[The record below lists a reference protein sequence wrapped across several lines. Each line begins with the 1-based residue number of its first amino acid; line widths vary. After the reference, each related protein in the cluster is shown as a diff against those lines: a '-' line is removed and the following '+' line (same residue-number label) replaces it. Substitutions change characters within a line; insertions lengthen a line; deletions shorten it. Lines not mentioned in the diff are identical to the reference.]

1 MTDSFA
7 LFGAAIFDGYNTHD
21 NQALLIESGRV
32 KDIVSSTSLPATTK
46 IVELHGGLLQP
57 GYVDMQVNGGGGTLL
72 NDNPSI
78 DGIRTICQA
87 HQRYGTT
94 ALMVTLITDHDD
106 VLDQAIQAAQDA
118 VKQQLPGFLGLHL
131 EGPHLSADKK
141 GAHDASLMRP
151 MSDDD
156 LARLLTASE
165 ALPVLMIT
173 VAPELV
179 RPEQIR
185 TLSEAG
191 IIVSLGHS
199 NCSYKQA
206 ALAIE
211 AGASAITHL
220 YNAMSPLQHR
230 DPGLVG
236 AALHHDETYVSLIAD
251 GHHVDSVALS
261 IALKSRGKH
270 PTACLITDAMS
281 TVGTPMKTLTLNGRT
296 IFRDKGVLRLEDGTL
311 VLPMLCI
318 CQNNTASKASG

>member
-1 MTDSFA
+1 
-7 LFGAAIFDGYNTHD
+7 
-21 NQALLIESGRV
+21 
-32 KDIVSSTSLPATTK
+32 
-46 IVELHGGLLQP
+46 
-57 GYVDMQVNGGGGTLL
+57 
-72 NDNPSI
+72 
-78 DGIRTICQA
+78 
-87 HQRYGTT
+87 
-94 ALMVTLITDHDD
+94 LITDHDD

-156 LARLLTASE
+156 LARLLTARE

-261 IALKSRGKH
+261 IVLKSRGKH

-311 VLPMLCI
+311 AGADIDMHSAVRHIHNQTNLDWYDAVKL
-318 CQNNTASKASG
+318 ASRNPAHCLKQQHDHGSLVPGSAANVVHMSEQHRIEGVWINGRRTPA